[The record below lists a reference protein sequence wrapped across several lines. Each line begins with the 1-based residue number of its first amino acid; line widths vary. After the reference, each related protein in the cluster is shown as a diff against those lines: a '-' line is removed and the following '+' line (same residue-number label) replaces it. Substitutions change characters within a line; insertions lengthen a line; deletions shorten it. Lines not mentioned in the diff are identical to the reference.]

1 MNLLIVDDEMNIRE
15 GLKNSIDW
23 EAHGV
28 TFVDTARSGSD
39 ALEKCGIKKFD
50 IVITDIKMPKMS
62 GLELAEKLRIS
73 SPDTKLIILSGF
85 AEFEYA
91 KKAITLNVLSY
102 LLKPINIEEL
112 EDIIDKI
119 AREVSEAPPQNVLLE
134 KAKYYIKNNYGK
146 PLSVQDVADYLGRN
160 PNYFSHIFKKEENI
174 SFVDYLNQIRI
185 KQAQRLLTTTTLL
198 TYEISEQVGYTDYRY
213 FTQVFK
219 KNTGMSP
226 TDYRKKYHQV

>member
-1 MNLLIVDDEMNIRE
+1 
-15 GLKNSIDW
+15 
-23 EAHGV
+23 
-28 TFVDTARSGSD
+28 
-39 ALEKCGIKKFD
+39 
-50 IVITDIKMPKMS
+50 MPKMS

-119 AREVSEAPPQNVLLE
+119 AREVSEPPPQNVLLE